1 MADSDEEEVSSTT
14 DDPVVS
20 SVGTLISSTC
30 NDEIGVTSVDSIVK
44 VDIPDDGTL
53 SADALTVTSVSPS
66 MANPTLHGLLS
77 TPVSITNSQLLSPD
91 GVQIIAVSN
100 PNEFLTAGATPDG
113 RVWQVVHPEM
123 ATIIAVAADPSEFE
137 QKSEMSDAVVD
148 MDESDSVVGN
158 EMSAV
163 AAQDA
168 ILMPPPPPPAQTQSL
183 PPDCPVWAQ
192 RMKCCEKIGDSFRG
206 YVETEAEL
214 DLLLTYHKQ
223 HTQSFWGT
231 RQSPSPAKPSTRLMW
246 KSQYVPF
253 DGQPFI
259 NSGSRAVVMECQIY
273 IKKVKK
279 FPEYAV
285 DLNIDK
291 KSLKTAMDK
300 AFHELKHRGTDG
312 IGQERT
318 YVSRDLYHGGEVP
331 ERHDL
336 TLFPTVNVELLGSSE
351 PAPSQIIEGQS
362 LVPWQ
367 TAESTCSTG
376 DEESEPVPETVT
388 VTLTQNP
395 GDDGHHVISR
405 IETHL
410 SDGSTRIS
418 TTLTPETA
426 QLLSRLHPNMFPANL
441 LLQQQMDQ
449 AVSSISDTNGV
460 VLKTEDQS
468 EDFTSQG
475 INQSVTGH
483 DDNGMVHGDSDI
495 GNRDDILNSD
505 IVHDSSTISH
515 SDSVLGH
522 SDSVIHD
529 ADSVISVHPLQIDD
543 NDITSTRE
551 GDRVESLNSLDITN
565 PTEGVSSDVDV
576 NMSADDTSHF
586 VSVSLSSDAGD
597 NILGESSHFELQ
609 T

>member
-259 NSGSRAVVMECQIY
+259 NS
-273 IKKVKK
+273 
-279 FPEYAV
+279 
-285 DLNIDK
+285 DK
-291 KSLKTAMDK
+291 HIVQFSYTISCLSCRWSM
-300 AFHELKHRGTDG
+300 
-312 IGQERT
+312 T

-336 TLFPTVNVELLGSSE
+336 TLFPTVNDLKNQIHQALKDIENGTLQLTSSSVNVELLGSSE

-367 TAESTCSTG
+367 TAESTCSTA